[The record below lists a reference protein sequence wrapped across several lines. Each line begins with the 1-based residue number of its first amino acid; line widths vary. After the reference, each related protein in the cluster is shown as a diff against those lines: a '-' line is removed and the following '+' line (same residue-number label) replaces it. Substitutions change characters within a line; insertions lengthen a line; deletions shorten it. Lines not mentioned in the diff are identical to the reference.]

1 MSCLK
6 EGLFTPNYFS
16 FTCHMIKQ
24 TRVCSLFRGLWSIA
38 PSFKREEM
46 QTMPT
51 SSVSAHWGHPAGERS
66 GWGPQLESQT
76 KLCIHK
82 QHQPFWDANVPT
94 AYATM
99 QTAQAQWYA
108 QLITW
113 HTVGET
119 EKNNLRMT
127 LKMSMFSCHQFSI
140 PLILCR
146 VAGGLELSLL
156 GRNTLDNWLFAKTL
170 PL

>member
-1 MSCLK
+1 MSWLK

-51 SSVSAHWGHPAGERS
+51 SSFSAHWGHPAGEPS

-76 KLCIHK
+76 KQWIHK

-94 AYATM
+94 TYASM
-99 QTAQAQWYA
+99 QTAQAQQYA
-108 QLITW
+108 QLLTW
-113 HTVGET
+113 HTLGKK
-119 EKNNLRMT
+119 EKELFGNDSNFNVFVPSVLHT
-127 LKMSMFSCHQFSI
+127 VY
-140 PLILCR
+140 PLGCGS
-146 VAGGLELSLL
+146 AGAYLSLFDRKQRKHTGQL
-156 GRNTLDNWLFAKTL
+156 ASLS
-170 PL
+170 